1 VRFSLKKIACSPVVA
16 TNLYGPSGFARDDK
30 GEGSASIDEGDWDG
44 RVRCAASV
52 ERDLSIRI
60 TKPHE
65 SVKSKFVIP
74 TRISCHA
81 SLDRSAYAPFRKEG
95 RMEFANAPELYRKSG
110 GAKPRDLQCAPDSSQ
125 SFGFSHTLRRA
136 GDGTRDRLLKD
147 RDSAASFVSAKA
159 RRLH

>member
-74 TRISCHA
+74 SEA
-81 SLDRSAYAPFRKEG
+81 EGSAVRPG
-95 RMEFANAPELYRKSG
+95 WLP
-110 GAKPRDLQCAPDSSQ
+110 
-125 SFGFSHTLRRA
+125 SFGFSYTLLRPMGL
-136 GDGTRDRLLKD
+136 GD
-147 RDSAASFVSAKA
+147 
-159 RRLH
+159 